1 MKQQD
6 SIPDKI
12 RKARVLKGLSQENV
26 ADMLGISTT
35 AYGDIERG
43 KTELSIKRAQ
53 DLSKV
58 LDYLYFGRKKLSVS
72 PQIDT
77 LLEENKH
84 LKAENLRLEIELK
97 FWKEKFEQQIFRSLS
112 YSSAKTTRADWF
124 LIAKLNWWHS
134 AFSYELSAKYYS

>member
-58 LDYLYFGRKKLSVS
+58 LDLPVLWGENELSVS

-77 LLEENKH
+77 LLEEIKH

-97 FWKEKFEQQIFRSLS
+97 FWKEKFEQQMYLEAYRILQQKQREPIGF
-112 YSSAKTTRADWF
+112 
-124 LIAKLNWWHS
+124 
-134 AFSYELSAKYYS
+134 

>member
-58 LDYLYFGRKKLSVS
+58 LDIPVLWEKRIGCIATNRYFVGRKQTSKIRKPPLGNRT
-72 PQIDT
+72 QI
-77 LLEENKH
+77 LE
-84 LKAENLRLEIELK
+84 
-97 FWKEKFEQQIFRSLS
+97 EKFEQQLYLEAYRILQQKQREPIGF
-112 YSSAKTTRADWF
+112 
-124 LIAKLNWWHS
+124 
-134 AFSYELSAKYYS
+134 

>member
-58 LDYLYFGRKKLSVS
+58 LDLPVLWGENELSVS
-72 PQIDT
+72 PQVDT
-77 LLEENKH
+77 LLEEIKH

-97 FWKEKFEQQIFRSLS
+97 FWKEKFEQQMYLEAYRILQQKQREPIGF
-112 YSSAKTTRADWF
+112 
-124 LIAKLNWWHS
+124 
-134 AFSYELSAKYYS
+134 

>member
-58 LDYLYFGRKKLSVS
+58 LDIPVLWEENELSVS

-77 LLEENKH
+77 LLEENKY
-84 LKAENLRLEIELK
+84 LKSENLRLEIELK
-97 FWKEKFEQQIFRSLS
+97 FWKEKFEQQLYLEAYRILQQKQREPIGF
-112 YSSAKTTRADWF
+112 
-124 LIAKLNWWHS
+124 
-134 AFSYELSAKYYS
+134 

>member
-43 KTELSIKRAQ
+43 KTALSIKRAQ
-53 DLSKV
+53 ELSKV
-58 LDYLYFGRKKLSVS
+58 LDIPVLWDENELTKSS
-72 PQIDT
+72 PIDT
-77 LLEENKH
+77 LLEENKY

-97 FWKEKFEQQIFRSLS
+97 FWKEKFEQQLYLEAYRILQQKQREPIGF
-112 YSSAKTTRADWF
+112 
-124 LIAKLNWWHS
+124 
-134 AFSYELSAKYYS
+134 

>member
-58 LDYLYFGRKKLSVS
+58 LDLPVLWGENELSVS
-72 PQIDT
+72 PQVDT
-77 LLEENKH
+77 VLEKSNI
-84 LKAENLRLEIELK
+84 LKLK
-97 FWKEKFEQQIFRSLS
+97 TSAWK
-112 YSSAKTTRADWF
+112 
-124 LIAKLNWWHS
+124 
-134 AFSYELSAKYYS
+134 

>member
-58 LDYLYFGRKKLSVS
+58 LDLPVLWGEKELAVS

-97 FWKEKFEQQIFRSLS
+97 FWKEKFEQQMYLEAYRILQQKQREPIGF
-112 YSSAKTTRADWF
+112 
-124 LIAKLNWWHS
+124 
-134 AFSYELSAKYYS
+134 

>member
-58 LDYLYFGRKKLSVS
+58 LDIPVLWGENELTVS
-72 PQIDT
+72 PQVDT
-77 LLEENKH
+77 VLEEIKH

-97 FWKEKFEQQIFRSLS
+97 FWKEKFEQQLYLEAYRILQQKQREPIGF
-112 YSSAKTTRADWF
+112 
-124 LIAKLNWWHS
+124 
-134 AFSYELSAKYYS
+134 

>member
-58 LDYLYFGRKKLSVS
+58 LDLPVLWGENELSVS
-72 PQIDT
+72 PQVDT
-77 LLEENKH
+77 VLEEIKH

-97 FWKEKFEQQIFRSLS
+97 FWKEKFEQQLYLEAYRILQQKQREPIGF
-112 YSSAKTTRADWF
+112 
-124 LIAKLNWWHS
+124 
-134 AFSYELSAKYYS
+134 

>member
-58 LDYLYFGRKKLSVS
+58 LDLPVLWGEKELSVS
-72 PQIDT
+72 PQVDT

-97 FWKEKFEQQIFRSLS
+97 FWKEKFEQQMYLEAYRILQQKQREPIGF
-112 YSSAKTTRADWF
+112 
-124 LIAKLNWWHS
+124 
-134 AFSYELSAKYYS
+134 

>member
-58 LDYLYFGRKKLSVS
+58 LDYLYFGRKKNV
-72 PQIDT
+72 
-77 LLEENKH
+77 
-84 LKAENLRLEIELK
+84 R
-97 FWKEKFEQQIFRSLS
+97 
-112 YSSAKTTRADWF
+112 
-124 LIAKLNWWHS
+124 IATNRYFVRRKQTS
-134 AFSYELSAKYYS
+134 

>member
-58 LDYLYFGRKKLSVS
+58 LDLPVLWGENELSVS
-72 PQIDT
+72 PQVDT
-77 LLEENKH
+77 VLEEIKH
-84 LKAENLRLEIELK
+84 LKAENLRLEVELK
-97 FWKEKFEQQIFRSLS
+97 FWKEKFEQQLYLEAYRILQQKQREPIGF
-112 YSSAKTTRADWF
+112 
-124 LIAKLNWWHS
+124 
-134 AFSYELSAKYYS
+134 

>member
-43 KTELSIKRAQ
+43 KTALSIKRAQ
-53 DLSKV
+53 ELSKV
-58 LDYLYFGRKKLSVS
+58 LDIPVLWDENELTKSS
-72 PQIDT
+72 PIDT
-77 LLEENKH
+77 LLEENKY

-97 FWKEKFEQQIFRSLS
+97 FWKEKFEQQLYLEAYRILQQKQSEPIGF
-112 YSSAKTTRADWF
+112 
-124 LIAKLNWWHS
+124 
-134 AFSYELSAKYYS
+134 

>member
-58 LDYLYFGRKKLSVS
+58 LDLPVLWGENELSVS
-72 PQIDT
+72 PQVDT
-77 LLEENKH
+77 VLEEIKH

-97 FWKEKFEQQIFRSLS
+97 FWKEKFEQQMYLEAYRILQQKQREPIGF
-112 YSSAKTTRADWF
+112 
-124 LIAKLNWWHS
+124 
-134 AFSYELSAKYYS
+134 

>member
-43 KTELSIKRAQ
+43 KTALSIKRAQ
-53 DLSKV
+53 ELSKV
-58 LDYLYFGRKKLSVS
+58 LDIPVLWDENELTKS
-72 PQIDT
+72 PPIDT
-77 LLEENKH
+77 LLEENKY

-97 FWKEKFEQQIFRSLS
+97 FWKEKFEQQLYLEAYRILQQKQREPIGF
-112 YSSAKTTRADWF
+112 
-124 LIAKLNWWHS
+124 
-134 AFSYELSAKYYS
+134 